1 MIFWSKNTRIDQKSQ
16 KNFLFYFLVNPFSAE
31 LIEKQVIFS
40 TVFAIIRTN
49 AQFSTVVVPRN
60 FVFTLE
66 TLKQIGF
73 QKIWLHWFSENC
85 LSTIFVVKVKN
96 VQKVPPKNQHTTKL

>member
-1 MIFWSKNTRIDQKSQ
+1 MIFWSKNTRIDRKSQ
-16 KNFLFYFLVNPFSAE
+16 KKILFYFLVNPFSAE

-73 QKIWLHWFSENC
+73 QKIWLHWFCENC

-96 VQKVPPKNQHTTKL
+96 VQKVPPKNQHTTKS